1 MTGAHEESAAEGLRL
16 QKVLA
21 QAGLGSRRACEE
33 LIASGRVEVDGQIVV
48 EQGTR
53 VDPVK
58 AIVRVDGQRV
68 PTAPDTVVL
77 VFNKPKG
84 VVSTMAD
91 DHGRKCV
98 GDYVAERPER
108 LFHVGRLDAET
119 EGLLIITNDGQLA
132 QHLGHPTHEVAKT
145 YVATVAG
152 VVERDGLRALRL
164 GVELEDGLAKC
175 DSARIVQSLPD
186 RTMVELVIH
195 QGRNRIVRRM
205 FEAIGHPVLDLVRT
219 RVGPVSLGQQR
230 PGALRVLEGSELHA
244 LYTQAGL

>member
-1 MTGAHEESAAEGLRL
+1 VSVIDEGVRL

-33 LIASGRVEVDGQIVV
+33 LIASGRVEVDGRIVV

-53 VDPVK
+53 VDPLTAV
-58 AIVRVDGQRV
+58 VRVDGQRV

-77 VFNKPKG
+77 IFNKPRG

-91 DHGRKCV
+91 DHGRRCV
-98 GDYVAERPER
+98 GDYVADRPER

-119 EGLLIITNDGQLA
+119 EGLLIITNDGLLA
-132 QHLGHPTHEVAKT
+132 QHLGHPAHEVAKT

-152 VVERDGLRALRL
+152 VVERDGLRTLRV
-164 GVELEDGLAKC
+164 GVELEDGMAAC
-175 DSARIVQSLPD
+175 DTARIMQSLPD
-186 RTMVELVIH
+186 RTLVELVIH

-205 FEAIGHPVLDLVRT
+205 FDAIGHPVQALVRT
-219 RVGPVSLGQQR
+219 RVGPVALGQLR
-230 PGALRVLEGSELHA
+230 PGSLRVLVGNELHA

>member
-1 MTGAHEESAAEGLRL
+1 MSVIDDGVRL

-53 VDPVK
+53 VDPLTAV
-58 AIVRVDGQRV
+58 VRVDGQRV

-77 VFNKPKG
+77 IFNKPKG

-91 DHGRKCV
+91 DHGRRCV
-98 GDYVAERPER
+98 GDYVADRPER
-108 LFHVGRLDAET
+108 LFHVGRLDVET
-119 EGLLIITNDGQLA
+119 EGLLIITNDGLLA
-132 QHLGHPTHEVAKT
+132 QHLGHPAHEVAKT

-152 VVERDGLRALRL
+152 VVERDGLRTLRVGL
-164 GVELEDGLAKC
+164 ELEDGMAAC
-175 DSARIVQSLPD
+175 DTARIMQSLPD
-186 RTMVELVIH
+186 RTLVELVIH

-205 FEAIGHPVLDLVRT
+205 FDAIGHPVQALVRT
-219 RVGPVSLGQQR
+219 RVGPVALGQLR
-230 PGALRVLEGSELHA
+230 PGSLRVLEGNELHA

>member
-1 MTGAHEESAAEGLRL
+1 M
-16 QKVLA
+16 
-21 QAGLGSRRACEE
+21 
-33 LIASGRVEVDGQIVV
+33 
-48 EQGTR
+48 
-53 VDPVK
+53 K

-175 DSARIVQSLPD
+175 DTARIVQSLSD

-205 FEAIGHPVLDLVRT
+205 FEAIGHPVLALVRT

-230 PGALRVLEGSELHA
+230 PGSLRVLEGSELHA

>member
-1 MTGAHEESAAEGLRL
+1 MTEAHEDSAAEGLRL

-98 GDYVAERPER
+98 GDYVSERPER

-145 YVATVAG
+145 YVATVIG
-152 VVERDGLRALRL
+152 IVERDGLRALRQ

-175 DSARIVQSLPD
+175 DTARIVQSLSD

-205 FEAIGHPVLDLVRT
+205 FDAIGHPVLALVRT

>member
-33 LIASGRVEVDGQIVV
+33 LIASGRVEVDGQIVI

-53 VDPVK
+53 VDPAK

-145 YVATVAG
+145 YVATVSG

-175 DSARIVQSLPD
+175 DTARIVQSLSD

-205 FEAIGHPVLDLVRT
+205 FEAIGHPVLALVRT

-230 PGALRVLEGSELHA
+230 PGSLRVLEGSELHA

>member
-175 DSARIVQSLPD
+175 DTARIVQSLSD
-186 RTMVELVIH
+186 RTMGELVIH

-205 FEAIGHPVLDLVRT
+205 FEAIGHPVLALVRT

-230 PGALRVLEGSELHA
+230 PGSLRVLEGSELHA

>member
-53 VDPVK
+53 VDPMK

-175 DSARIVQSLPD
+175 DTARIVQSLSD

-205 FEAIGHPVLDLVRT
+205 FEAIGHPVLALVRT

>member
-1 MTGAHEESAAEGLRL
+1 MTGAQEDSAAEGLRL

-175 DSARIVQSLPD
+175 DTARIVQSLSD

-205 FEAIGHPVLDLVRT
+205 FEAIGHPVLALVRT

-230 PGALRVLEGSELHA
+230 PGSLRVLEGSELHA

>member
-1 MTGAHEESAAEGLRL
+1 MTEDHEDSAAEGLRL

-98 GDYVAERPER
+98 GDYVSERPER

-145 YVATVAG
+145 YLATVAG
-152 VVERDGLRALRL
+152 VVDRDGLRALRL
-164 GVELEDGLAKC
+164 GVELEDGFAKC
-175 DSARIVQSLPD
+175 D
-186 RTMVELVIH
+186 
-195 QGRNRIVRRM
+195 
-205 FEAIGHPVLDLVRT
+205 
-219 RVGPVSLGQQR
+219 
-230 PGALRVLEGSELHA
+230 
-244 LYTQAGL
+244 

>member
-1 MTGAHEESAAEGLRL
+1 MTEDHEDSAAEGLRL

-98 GDYVAERPER
+98 GDYVSERPER

-145 YVATVAG
+145 YVATVIG
-152 VVERDGLRALRL
+152 IVERDGLRALRQ

-175 DSARIVQSLPD
+175 DTARIVQSLSD

-205 FEAIGHPVLDLVRT
+205 FDAIGHPVLALVRT

>member
-1 MTGAHEESAAEGLRL
+1 MTPNEKESADEGVRL

-21 QAGLGSRRACEE
+21 RAGLGSRRACEE

-48 EQGTR
+48 ERGVR

-58 AIVRVDGQRV
+58 AVVRVDGQRV
-68 PTAPDTVVL
+68 PTAPDSVVL

-132 QHLGHPTHEVAKT
+132 QHLGHPAHEVAKT

-152 VVERDGLRALRL
+152 VVDREQLRALRV
-164 GVELEDGLAKC
+164 GVELDDGVAAC
-175 DSARIVQSLPD
+175 DTARIMQALPD
-186 RTMVELVIH
+186 RTLVELVIH

-205 FEAIGHPVLDLVRT
+205 FDAIGHPVLALVRT

-230 PGALRVLEGSELHA
+230 PGALRVLEGSELHS

>member
-1 MTGAHEESAAEGLRL
+1 MTEAHEESAAEGLRL

-175 DSARIVQSLPD
+175 DTARIVQSLSD

-205 FEAIGHPVLDLVRT
+205 FDAIGHPVLALVRT

>member
-16 QKVLA
+16 QMVLA

-98 GDYVAERPER
+98 GDYVSERPER

-175 DSARIVQSLPD
+175 DTARIVQSLSD

-205 FEAIGHPVLDLVRT
+205 FEAIGHPVLALVRT

-230 PGALRVLEGSELHA
+230 PGSLRVLEGSELHA

>member
-98 GDYVAERPER
+98 GDYVSERPER

-175 DSARIVQSLPD
+175 DTARIVQSLSD
-186 RTMVELVIH
+186 RTMVDLVIH

-205 FEAIGHPVLDLVRT
+205 FEAIGHPVLALVRT

-230 PGALRVLEGSELHA
+230 PGSLRVLEGSELHA

>member
-175 DSARIVQSLPD
+175 DTARIVQSLSD

-205 FEAIGHPVLDLVRT
+205 FEAIGHPVLALVRT

-230 PGALRVLEGSELHA
+230 PGSLRVLEGSELHA

>member
-1 MTGAHEESAAEGLRL
+1 MTPNEQESADEGVRL

-21 QAGLGSRRACEE
+21 RAGLGSRRACEE

-48 EQGTR
+48 ERGVR

-58 AIVRVDGQRV
+58 AVVRVDGQRV

-119 EGLLIITNDGQLA
+119 EGL
-132 QHLGHPTHEVAKT
+132 
-145 YVATVAG
+145 
-152 VVERDGLRALRL
+152 
-164 GVELEDGLAKC
+164 
-175 DSARIVQSLPD
+175 
-186 RTMVELVIH
+186 
-195 QGRNRIVRRM
+195 
-205 FEAIGHPVLDLVRT
+205 
-219 RVGPVSLGQQR
+219 
-230 PGALRVLEGSELHA
+230 
-244 LYTQAGL
+244 

>member
-98 GDYVAERPER
+98 GDYVSERPER

-175 DSARIVQSLPD
+175 DTARIVQSLSD

-205 FEAIGHPVLDLVRT
+205 FEAIGHPVLALVRT

-230 PGALRVLEGSELHA
+230 PGSLRVLEGSELHA

>member
-1 MTGAHEESAAEGLRL
+1 MTEAPEESAAQGLRL

-77 VFNKPKG
+77 VFNKPKN

-175 DSARIVQSLPD
+175 DTARIVQSLSD

-205 FEAIGHPVLDLVRT
+205 FDAIGHPVLALVRT

>member
-175 DSARIVQSLPD
+175 DTARIVQSLSD

-205 FEAIGHPVLDLVRT
+205 FEAIGHPVLALVRT

>member
-1 MTGAHEESAAEGLRL
+1 MTGAQEDSAAEGLRL

-175 DSARIVQSLPD
+175 DTARIVQSLSD

-195 QGRNRIVRRM
+195 KGRNRIVRRM
-205 FEAIGHPVLDLVRT
+205 FEAIGHPVLALVRT

-230 PGALRVLEGSELHA
+230 PGSLRVLEGSELHA

>member
-1 MTGAHEESAAEGLRL
+1 MRL

-21 QAGLGSRRACEE
+21 QAGLGSRRTCEA
-33 LIASGRVEVDGQIVV
+33 LIASGRVEVDGHQVV

-53 VDPVK
+53 VDPAK
-58 AIVRVDGQRV
+58 AVVRVDGQRV

-84 VVSTMAD
+84 VISTMAD
-91 DHGRKCV
+91 DHGRRCV
-98 GDYVAERPER
+98 GDYVADRPER

-119 EGLLIITNDGQLA
+119 EGLLIITNDGELA
-132 QHLGHPTHEVAKT
+132 QHLGHPGYEVAKT

-152 VVERDGLRALRL
+152 VVERQSLRALRV
-164 GVELEDGLAKC
+164 GVELEDGKAAC
-175 DSARIVQSLPD
+175 DTARIVQALTD

-205 FEAIGHPVLDLVRT
+205 FDAIGHPVIELVRT
-219 RVGPVSLGQQR
+219 RVGPVALGQQR
-230 PGALRVLEGSELHA
+230 PGSLRAVQGSELHA
-244 LYTQAGL
+244 LYTQVGL

>member
-145 YVATVAG
+145 YVVTVAG

-175 DSARIVQSLPD
+175 DTARIVQSLSD

-205 FEAIGHPVLDLVRT
+205 FEAIGHPVLALVRT

-230 PGALRVLEGSELHA
+230 PGSLRVLEGSELHA

>member
-1 MTGAHEESAAEGLRL
+1 MTEAHEDSAAEGLRL

-33 LIASGRVEVDGQIVV
+33 LIASGRVEVDGRIVV

-84 VVSTMAD
+84 VVSTMVD

-132 QHLGHPTHEVAKT
+132 HHLGHPTHEVAKT

-152 VVERDGLRALRL
+152 VVDRDGLRALRS

-175 DSARIVQSLPD
+175 DTARIVQSLSD

-205 FEAIGHPVLDLVRT
+205 FEAIGHPVLALVRT

-230 PGALRVLEGSELHA
+230 PGSLRVLEGSELHA

>member
-53 VDPVK
+53 VDPAK

-175 DSARIVQSLPD
+175 DTARIVQSLSD

-205 FEAIGHPVLDLVRT
+205 FEAIGHPVLALVRT

-230 PGALRVLEGSELHA
+230 PGSLRVLEGSELHA

>member
-1 MTGAHEESAAEGLRL
+1 MTGAHEESAAEGMRL

-98 GDYVAERPER
+98 GDYVSERPER

-119 EGLLIITNDGQLA
+119 ECLLIITNDGQLA

-175 DSARIVQSLPD
+175 DTARIVQSLSD

-205 FEAIGHPVLDLVRT
+205 FEAIGHPVLALVRT

-230 PGALRVLEGSELHA
+230 PGSLRVLEGSELHA

>member
-1 MTGAHEESAAEGLRL
+1 MTQANEDSAAEGLRL

-53 VDPVK
+53 VDPAK

-98 GDYVAERPER
+98 GDYVTDRPER

-119 EGLLIITNDGQLA
+119 EGLLIITNDGKLA

-145 YVATVAG
+145 YLATVAG
-152 VVERDGLRALRL
+152 VVERDGLRALRQ
-164 GVELEDGLAKC
+164 GVELDDGLAKC
-175 DSARIVQSLPD
+175 DTARIMQALSD

-205 FEAIGHPVLDLVRT
+205 FDAIGHPVLALVRT

-230 PGALRVLEGSELHA
+230 PGALRMLEGSELHA

>member
-98 GDYVAERPER
+98 GDYVSERPER

-175 DSARIVQSLPD
+175 DTARIVQSLSD

-205 FEAIGHPVLDLVRT
+205 FEAIGHPVLALVRT

-230 PGALRVLEGSELHA
+230 PGTLRVLEGNELHA

>member
-53 VDPVK
+53 IDPVK

-175 DSARIVQSLPD
+175 DTARIVQSLSD

-205 FEAIGHPVLDLVRT
+205 FEAIGHPVLALVRT

-230 PGALRVLEGSELHA
+230 PGSLRVLEGSELHA

>member
-1 MTGAHEESAAEGLRL
+1 MTGAHEESPAEGLRL

-175 DSARIVQSLPD
+175 DTARIVQSLSD

-205 FEAIGHPVLDLVRT
+205 FEAIGHPVLALVRT

-230 PGALRVLEGSELHA
+230 PGSLRVLEGSELHA

>member
-1 MTGAHEESAAEGLRL
+1 MTGAHEESAADGLRL

-53 VDPVK
+53 IDPVK

-175 DSARIVQSLPD
+175 DTARIVQSLSD

-205 FEAIGHPVLDLVRT
+205 FEAIGHPVLALVRT

>member
-98 GDYVAERPER
+98 GDYVSERPER

-175 DSARIVQSLPD
+175 DTARIVQSLSD

-205 FEAIGHPVLDLVRT
+205 FAAFGHPVLALVGT

-230 PGALRVLEGSELHA
+230 PGSLRVLEGSELHA

>member
-1 MTGAHEESAAEGLRL
+1 MTGAHEESPAEGLRL

-98 GDYVAERPER
+98 GDYVSERPER

-175 DSARIVQSLPD
+175 DTARIVQSLSD

-205 FEAIGHPVLDLVRT
+205 FEAIGHPVLALVRT

-230 PGALRVLEGSELHA
+230 PGSLRVLAGSELHA

>member
-53 VDPVK
+53 IDPVK

-175 DSARIVQSLPD
+175 DTARIVQSLSD

-205 FEAIGHPVLDLVRT
+205 FEAIGHPVLALVRT